1 MLNGPNIEMSHNM
14 LHTFWS
20 TLASIR
26 FKTSVLVLS
35 AVAVIGLFIGSLYL
49 FRPADNE
56 PDVHLIDMEMR
67 KEIRDFASV
76 VKTGLYIKNFELFDI
91 TGDRFLAGLVVW
103 FEFLTDEIMLE
114 TIQNFSFING
124 KILEKSAAD
133 IRVAN
138 GSMFVKFDVRV
149 EFKSQ
154 LNYYRYPFD
163 DHRISLVLTNNG
175 ITPNELYFTVDNN
188 SFGMASDIYTNNWE
202 VLELDTA
209 WGYTK
214 LTLDARTDNKKML
227 RPVVAYSINFAKS
240 SMRQII
246 IIFVPLFIALLF
258 GLLTFLMDLANAV
271 DRVRMSVSALTA
283 LLSYRFIIDRMMPTV
298 GYLTTTDLIYV
309 LYLLLLLGI
318 FILQT
323 MLSLYTEYGKGI
335 PPASAEWLQKF
346 HDILYLITTA
356 IFVGY
361 SAYVL
366 LY

>member
-1 MLNGPNIEMSHNM
+1 MNRLWQII
-14 LHTFWS
+14 FS
-20 TLASIR
+20 TR
-26 FKTSVLVLS
+26 FKTGVLLLS
-35 AVAVIGLFIGSLYL
+35 AVAVIGFFVAALYL

-56 PDVHLIDMEMR
+56 PDVQLIDMEMR

-76 VKTGLYIKNFELFDI
+76 VRTGLYIKNFELFDI
-91 TGDRFLAGLVVW
+91 TNDHFIAGLVIW
-103 FEFLTDEIMLE
+103 FEFLTDEIMLD

-124 KILEKSAAD
+124 KILEKSSGD
-133 IRVAN
+133 IRVN
-138 GSMFVKFDVRV
+138 KGSMLVKFDVRV

-188 SFGMASDIYTNNWE
+188 SFAMASDVYTSNWQ

-214 LTLDARTDNKKML
+214 LKLDARAENKKML

-258 GLLTFLMDLANAV
+258 GLLTFLMALSNAY
-271 DRVRMSVSALTA
+271 DRMRMSVSALTA

-309 LYLLLLLGI
+309 LYLLLLLLI
-318 FILQT
+318 FVLQT
-323 MLSLYTEYGKGI
+323 MLGLYTEYGKGI
-335 PPASAEWLQKF
+335 PADSAVWLQKM
-346 HDILYLITTA
+346 HDIVYLIIA
-356 IFVGY
+356 VVFVGY
-361 SAYVL
+361 SGYVL

>member
-1 MLNGPNIEMSHNM
+1 MMDR
-14 LHTFWS
+14 FWQVIF
-20 TLASIR
+20 SIR
-26 FKTSVLVLS
+26 FKTGVLLIS
-35 AVAVIGLFIGSLYL
+35 AVAVIGFFIAALYL

-56 PDVHLIDMEMR
+56 PDVQLIDMEMR

-91 TGDRFLAGLVVW
+91 TNDHFIAGLVIW
-103 FEFLTDEIMLE
+103 FEFLTDEIMLD

-124 KILEKSAAD
+124 KILEKSSGD
-133 IRVAN
+133 IRIN
-138 GSMFVKFDVRV
+138 KGSMLVKFDVRV

-188 SFGMASDIYTNNWE
+188 SFAMASDVYTSNWE

-214 LTLDARTDNKKML
+214 LKLDARAENKKML

-258 GLLTFLMDLANAV
+258 GLLTFLMGLSNAY
-271 DRVRMSVSALTA
+271 DRMRMSVSALTA
-283 LLSYRFIIDRMMPTV
+283 LLSYRFIIDRMMPAV

-309 LYLLLLLGI
+309 LYLLLLLLI
-318 FILQT
+318 FVLQT
-323 MLSLYTEYGKGI
+323 MLGLYTEYGKGI
-335 PPASAEWLQKF
+335 PADSAIWLQKM
-346 HDILYLITTA
+346 HDIVYLIIA
-356 IFVGY
+356 VVFVGY
-361 SAYVL
+361 SGYVL

>member
-1 MLNGPNIEMSHNM
+1 MMDR
-14 LHTFWS
+14 FWQVIF
-20 TLASIR
+20 SIR
-26 FKTSVLVLS
+26 FKTGVLLLS
-35 AVAVIGLFIGSLYL
+35 AVAVIGFFIAALYL

-56 PDVHLIDMEMR
+56 PDVQLIDMEMR

-91 TGDRFLAGLVVW
+91 TNDHFIAGLVIW
-103 FEFLTDEIMLE
+103 FEFLTDEIMLD

-124 KILEKSAAD
+124 KILEKSSGD
-133 IRVAN
+133 IRIN
-138 GSMFVKFDVRV
+138 KGSMLVKFDVRV

-188 SFGMASDIYTNNWE
+188 SFAMASDVYTSNWE

-214 LTLDARTDNKKML
+214 LKLDARAENKKML

-258 GLLTFLMDLANAV
+258 GLLTFLMGLSNAY
-271 DRVRMSVSALTA
+271 DRMRMSVSALTA
-283 LLSYRFIIDRMMPTV
+283 LLSYRFIIDRMMPAV

-309 LYLLLLLGI
+309 LYLLLLLLI
-318 FILQT
+318 FVLQT
-323 MLSLYTEYGKGI
+323 MLGLYTEYGKGI
-335 PPASAEWLQKF
+335 PADSAIWLQKM
-346 HDILYLITTA
+346 HDIVYLIIA
-356 IFVGY
+356 VVFVGY
-361 SAYVL
+361 SGYVL